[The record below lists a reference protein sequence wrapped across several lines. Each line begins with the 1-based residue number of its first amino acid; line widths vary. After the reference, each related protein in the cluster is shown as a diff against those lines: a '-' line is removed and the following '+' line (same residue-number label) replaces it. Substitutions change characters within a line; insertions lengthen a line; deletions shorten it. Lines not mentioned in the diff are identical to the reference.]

1 MAGRTAKTNNSLIMS
16 RKQDSKWNGFSLK
29 PRKEM
34 PQGLWLACPK
44 CQHMLHKKTVEQN
57 LNICPECGHH
67 FRIDAQT
74 RIDYL
79 VDEGSFHELL
89 SELSS
94 ADPLNFKFRGTS
106 YKQKIRADEKKSRT
120 VEALRIGKAFVKG
133 RGVMLGVMDFNF
145 LGGSMGS
152 VVGEKFCT
160 AVDHATEQS
169 LPLVVVSSSG
179 GARMHEGVVSLG
191 QMAKTSAALAK
202 YDEAGGLFISVLTD
216 PTTGGVTASF
226 AMLGDVI
233 IAEPGALIGFAGP
246 RTIYETIKVELP
258 KGFQRSEFLLEHGFI
273 DMIVNRKDLR
283 SEIARLIDYCGK

>member
-1 MAGRTAKTNNSLIMS
+1 MPEK
-16 RKQDSKWNGFSLK
+16 KDSQWNGFSLK
-29 PRKEM
+29 PRKDM
-34 PQGLWLACPK
+34 PRGLWLACPS

-67 FRIDAQT
+67 FRIDAEV
-74 RIDYL
+74 RINYL
-79 VDEGSFHELL
+79 VDEGSFQELL
-89 SELSS
+89 SDLSTT
-94 ADPLNFKFRGTS
+94 DPLNFKFRGTS
-106 YKQKIRADEKKSRT
+106 YKQRIRASEKKSQT
-120 VEALRIGKAFVKG
+120 TEALRIGRTFVKG

-160 AVDHATEQS
+160 AVDHAIKQS
-169 LPLVVVSSSG
+169 MPLIVVSSSG

>member
-1 MAGRTAKTNNSLIMS
+1 MPSRTVKTKTGTLMPE
-16 RKQDSKWNGFSLK
+16 KKDSQWNGFSLK

-34 PQGLWLACPK
+34 PSGLWLACPK
-44 CQHMLHKKTVEQN
+44 CQHMLHKKSVEQN
-57 LNICPECGHH
+57 LNICPECGYH

-74 RIDYL
+74 RINYL
-79 VDEGSFHELL
+79 VDEGSFQELL
-89 SELSS
+89 SELSTS
-94 ADPLNFKFRGTS
+94 DPLNFKFRGTS
-106 YKQKIRADEKKSRT
+106 YKQRIRTSARKT
-120 VEALRIGKAFVKG
+120 QTAEALRIGKAFVKG

-169 LPLVVVSSSG
+169 LPLVVVSCSG

-191 QMAKTSAALAK
+191 QMAKTSATLAK

-233 IAEPGALIGFAGP
+233 IAEPDALIGFAGP

-258 KGFQRSEFLLEHGFI
+258 EGFQRSEFLLEHGFI